1 MTGNVSELNN
11 PAYAFD
17 RNGNYPNVYP
27 TNMDNYDVLGPEP
40 SIRGRQLFIPIN
52 IWFTLQSKMSF
63 PLVSL
68 QYQELNIEVELKS
81 IEQLFTIRD
90 VEKLIKPTTNNSELN
105 TSAYTIGPHIKPNF
119 NKDEYQFY
127 RFLQPPP
134 WKNSSPNITLNNGDW
149 EDKRTIW
156 SADVHLLCTYA
167 FLSDEEI
174 QYFASKEQKYLI
186 KEIYHHTYE
195 NIVGSSKVN
204 LKSSSG
210 MVSNFM
216 WFLQRNDI
224 HLRNEWSN
232 YTNWP
237 YDKQPFG
244 LINPNGIILDDDNN
258 IVDINAKSITI
269 NDTSYNPSIN
279 TDNSLTNIKITG
291 NYSPENIKNIM
302 NKWGL
307 ILDGKYRENTLD
319 SGVLSYVEKYARNQ
333 GYSREEL
340 YCYNFS
346 LSSNPFDVQP
356 FGAMNLSKFK
366 KIEFEIT
373 TNIPSMNPEPSQAN
387 FVFNENGECIGTNY
401 NQFNIYNYTYT
412 LNIIE
417 ERYNILSFLNGNASL
432 MYTR

>member
-1 MTGNVSELNN
+1 
-11 PAYAFD
+11 
-17 RNGNYPNVYP
+17 
-27 TNMDNYDVLGPEP
+27 
-40 SIRGRQLFIPIN
+40 
-52 IWFTLQSKMSF
+52 
-63 PLVSL
+63 
-68 QYQELNIEVELKS
+68 
-81 IEQLFTIRD
+81 
-90 VEKLIKPTTNNSELN
+90 
-105 TSAYTIGPHIKPNF
+105 
-119 NKDEYQFY
+119 
-127 RFLQPPP
+127 
-134 WKNSSPNITLNNGDW
+134 
-149 EDKRTIW
+149 
-156 SADVHLLCTYA
+156 
-167 FLSDEEI
+167 
-174 QYFASKEQKYLI
+174 
-186 KEIYHHTYE
+186 
-195 NIVGSSKVN
+195 
-204 LKSSSG
+204 
-210 MVSNFM
+210 
-216 WFLQRNDI
+216 
-224 HLRNEWSN
+224 
-232 YTNWP
+232 
-237 YDKQPFG
+237 
-244 LINPNGIILDDDNN
+244 
-258 IVDINAKSITI
+258 
-269 NDTSYNPSIN
+269 
-279 TDNSLTNIKITG
+279 
-291 NYSPENIKNIM
+291 M